1 MWPLFAFLL
10 GLVVGSFLNV
20 VIHRL
25 PRGESVV
32 YPPSRCPAC
41 GSSLRPLDLIP
52 VLSWIFLKGRCRYC
66 KAPISPRYP
75 LVEGLTGGAFLLV
88 ALRFPP
94 PVPFGEHPGHAQGA
108 YLEALFA
115 FLFVSFL
122 IALAFID
129 LDTYELPDPLTYGLL
144 FLGLLRG
151 NPKGALD
158 GALLSAGLLALVAGY
173 GGLVLR
179 RGKDAPKEHPVGT
192 HQVHLSA
199 LVGAALGGGI
209 GMAVGFLNWALNA
222 RLGRP
227 LALPDPLS
235 LGLFPLAL
243 LLRMVFPSG
252 STRPDPLQALLDGL
266 LAAGG
271 VALAGGLYWAVRDK
285 SGVPFGKHRVSPPQ
299 WAPPAASPSGEH
311 QAASPSGEHQE
322 EPVAMGYG
330 DVKLLGALGAWVGLK
345 GAVLSLFLAAFLG
358 ALFGLLFGQKKIPFG
373 PYLALGGF
381 VALLFGEDLIRAYLA
396 WIGL

>member
-1 MWPLFAFLL
+1 MWPLFALLL
-10 GLVVGSFLNV
+10 GLLVGSFLNV

-32 YPPSRCPAC
+32 HPPSRCPAC
-41 GSSLRPLDLIP
+41 GSRLGPLDLFP
-52 VLSWIFLKGRCRYC
+52 VLSWLFLKGRCRHC

-75 LVEGLTGGAFLLV
+75 LVEGLTGGAFLLL

-94 PVPFGEHPGHAQGA
+94 PLPFGERS
-108 YLEALFA
+108 LEALFA
-115 FLFVSFL
+115 FLFVSVL

-144 FLGLLRG
+144 ALGLLSG
-151 NPKGALD
+151 LQGGFSEALD
-158 GALLSAGLLALVAGY
+158 GALRSAGLLGLVAGY
-173 GGLVLR
+173 GNLVLR
-179 RGKDAPKEHPVGT
+179 RGKDVPPDHPVGT
-192 HQVHLSA
+192 HQVHLAA
-199 LVGAALGGGI
+199 LAGAALGGGV
-209 GMAVGFLNWALNA
+209 GMAVGFGNWALNA
-222 RLGRP
+222 RVGRP
-227 LALPDPLS
+227 LVLPDLLS

-243 LLRMVFPSG
+243 FL
-252 STRPDPLQALLDGL
+252 RPDPLQALLDGL

-271 VALAGGLYWAVRDK
+271 LALAGGLYWAVRDRLF
-285 SGVPFGKHRVSPPQ
+285 SGSNPSRTPMASLMEGQ
-299 WAPPAASPSGEH
+299 ASPAFGPPKDPN
-311 QAASPSGEHQE
+311 ALVQE
-322 EPVAMGYG
+322 KAPLEAPVAMGYG

-345 GAVLSLFLAAFLG
+345 GAVLSLFLAALLG
-358 ALFGLLFGQKKIPFG
+358 ALFGLLFGQRKIPFG

>member
-1 MWPLFAFLL
+1 MWPLFALSL

-25 PRGESVV
+25 PRGESPV

-41 GSSLRPLDLIP
+41 GRGLRPLDLIP
-52 VLSWIFLKGRCRYC
+52 VLSWFFLKGRCRYC

-94 PVPFGEHPGHAQGA
+94 PVPFEYPGHAQGA
-108 YLEALFA
+108 YLEVLFA
-115 FLFVSFL
+115 FLFVSLL

-144 FLGLLRG
+144 LLGLLRG

-173 GGLVLR
+173 GGLALR
-179 RGKDAPKEHPVGT
+179 RGRDAPREHPVGT

-199 LVGAALGGGI
+199 LVGAALGGGV
-209 GMAVGFLNWALNA
+209 GMAAGFSNWALNA

-227 LALPDPLS
+227 LALPDPIS
-235 LGLFPLAL
+235 LGLFPLVI

-271 VALAGGLYWAVRDK
+271 VALAGGLYWAVRD
-285 SGVPFGKHRVSPPQ
+285 RVSPPRRD
-299 WAPPAASPSGEH
+299 SPSGEDL
-311 QAASPSGEHQE
+311 ED

-330 DVKLLGALGAWVGLK
+330 DVKLLGALGAWVGLR
-345 GAVLSLFLAAFLG
+345 GAVLSLFLSAFLG
-358 ALFGLLFGQKKIPFG
+358 ALFGLLFRQRRIAFG
-373 PYLALGGF
+373 PHLALGGLIAF
-381 VALLFGEDLIRAYLA
+381 LFGEDLIRAYLA